1 METKTIDKLQ
11 DALEKLLGA
20 YEELQTQK
28 DITDDENMK
37 LKDQNDLINSK
48 IFEYERTDGEKDI
61 AIGDMLDK
69 IETVLDED
77 NTSHDTNLDSDIDD
91 KTDDNDIIKFDATN
105 DDSIVQNT
113 NDNDKDTNKN
123 KTNEKLELNRLDN
136 LMEGFL

>member
-20 YEELQTQK
+20 YEELQSQK
-28 DITDDENMK
+28 ETIEDENVK
-37 LKDQNDLINSK
+37 LKDQNDLLNSK
-48 IFEYERTDGEKDI
+48 IFEYERTDGEKDE

-77 NTSHDTNLDSDIDD
+77 GIQHDDFDD
-91 KTDDNDIIKFDATN
+91 ANDVELGSTDDE
-105 DDSIVQNT
+105 SIV
-113 NDNDKDTNKN
+113 KN
-123 KTNEKLELNRLDN
+123 KKDKNSEKLELNRLDN

>member
-1 METKTIDKLQ
+1 MSLQ
-11 DALEKLLGA
+11 
-20 YEELQTQK
+20 
-28 DITDDENMK
+28 I
-37 LKDQNDLINSK
+37 DLINSK